1 MDGMSD
7 TEITLEKLRDEAYVK
22 ELVEGMG
29 GPEAIIAGLREYG
42 LIVERMWAER
52 DALMEAHP
60 NQWVAMGKDGVVS
73 IGDSIDAVIEDAA
86 ARGLRGSDLV
96 IEFLDT
102 DPPLLIL

>member
-1 MDGMSD
+1 MSE
-7 TEITLEKLRDEAYVK
+7 TAITLEKLRDEAYVK

-52 DALMEAHP
+52 AALTEAHP
-60 NQWVAMGKDGVVS
+60 NRWVAMGKDGVLA
-73 IGDSIDAVIEDAA
+73 IGDSIDEVLEGAESQG
-86 ARGLRGSDLV
+86 ARGGDIV

-102 DPPLLIL
+102 DPPVLIL

>member
-7 TEITLEKLRDEAYVK
+7 TEITLEKLKDEEYVR
-22 ELVEGMG
+22 ELVEEMG
-29 GPEAIIAGLREYG
+29 GPEAIIEGLREYG

-52 DALMEAHP
+52 AALTEAHP

-73 IGDSIDAVIEDAA
+73 IGDSIDSVIEDAA
-86 ARGLRGSDLV
+86 GKGLRGSDLV

>member
-1 MDGMSD
+1 MSD
-7 TEITLEKLRDEAYVK
+7 TEITIEKLKDEEYVR
-22 ELVEGMG
+22 EIVEGLG
-29 GPEAIIAGLREYG
+29 GAKAIVDGLREYG

-52 DALMEAHP
+52 AALTEAHP
-60 NQWVAMGKDGVVS
+60 NQWVAMGKDGVVA

-86 ARGLRGSDLV
+86 AKGLRGSDLV

>member
-1 MDGMSD
+1 MPE
-7 TEITLEKLRDEAYVK
+7 TTITIEMLRDEKYVK

-52 DALMEAHP
+52 AALTEAHP

-86 ARGLRGSDLV
+86 GKGLRGSDLV

>member
-1 MDGMSD
+1 MSD
-7 TEITLEKLRDEAYVK
+7 TAITIEKLKDEEYVR
-22 ELVEGMG
+22 EIVEGLG
-29 GPEAIIAGLREYG
+29 GAKA
-42 LIVERMWAER
+42 IVEGIREHGRIVKRMWAER
-52 DALMEAHP
+52 AALTEAHP

-86 ARGLRGSDLV
+86 AKGLRGSDLV